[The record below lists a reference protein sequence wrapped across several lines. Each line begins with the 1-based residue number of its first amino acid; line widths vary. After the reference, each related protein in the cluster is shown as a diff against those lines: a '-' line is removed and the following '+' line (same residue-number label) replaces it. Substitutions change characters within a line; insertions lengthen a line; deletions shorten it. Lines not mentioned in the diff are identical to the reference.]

1 MFLFKRMKNIDVRRL
16 RKMKKWSY
24 GQLAHLLDAGH
35 AYRWLDAGVCLWIT
49 RIGLPRQRYMSRIIE
64 LTKGE
69 VQPNDFFIERG

>member
-1 MFLFKRMKNIDVRRL
+1 LTLDDYRKKKN
-16 RKMKKWSY
+16 WSY

-35 AYRWLDAGVCLWIT
+35 AQMARRWCLPMKHKD
-49 RIGLPRQRYMSRIIE
+49 RLVPRQRYMSRIIE